1 MAADRTEDDD
11 DLFRFIGALVTA
23 HASLRAQPQTDPES
37 AETIPNRKPARR
49 VEPRRS
55 ISAQHKHD
63 RT

>member
-1 MAADRTEDDD
+1 MSADRTEDDD

-23 HASLRAQPQTDPES
+23 HASLSRIDPEC

-49 VEPRRS
+49 AEPRRS

>member
-1 MAADRTEDDD
+1 MSADRTEDDD

-23 HASLRAQPQTDPES
+23 HASLSQTDPES
-37 AETIPNRKPARR
+37 PETIPNRKPARR

-55 ISAQHKHD
+55 MAAQHKHD